1 MIPSMAP
8 ATPAPTIPTLRKTP
22 PLLAAVL
29 LVVSLAYPVVVYLAL
44 GHVSPRWIALLLVA
58 LALARAWVT
67 RESFWLGAAALA
79 TVLAVA
85 SLLGDRWGPLK
96 LYPALVNLVM
106 FGLFAMSLWRGPTVV
121 ERLARM
127 RETNF
132 PPAAIAYTRRVTQVW
147 CGFFVVNG
155 LIAVATALWASA
167 AAWALYNGLLSYV
180 AMGALMGG
188 EWLVRRRVRGR
199 IAAADLARQGDGALH
214 D

>member
-1 MIPSMAP
+1 M
-8 ATPAPTIPTLRKTP
+8 ATPAPATAHPRKTP

-29 LVVSLAYPVVVYLAL
+29 LAVSLAYPVVVYLAL
-44 GHVSPRWIALLLVA
+44 GHVSPRWIALLLVV

-79 TVLAVA
+79 AVLAGA
-85 SLLGDRWGPLK
+85 SALGDQWGPLK

-106 FGLFAMSLWRGPTVV
+106 FGLFAMSLWRGPSVV
-121 ERLARM
+121 ERLARL

-167 AAWALYNGLLSYV
+167 AVWALYNGLLSYV

-188 EWLVRRRVRGR
+188 EWLVRRRVRVR
-199 IAAADLARQGDGALH
+199 IAAADAARGGAPH
-214 D
+214 G

>member
-1 MIPSMAP
+1 MAP
-8 ATPAPTIPTLRKTP
+8 SAPAATIATSRKTP

-44 GHVSPRWIALLLVA
+44 GHVSPRWIALLLVV

-121 ERLARM
+121 ERLARL

-132 PPAAIAYTRRVTQVW
+132 PPAAITYTRRVTQVW

-180 AMGALMGG
+180 AVGVLTGG

-199 IAAADLARQGDGALH
+199 IAAAELARTGDGARH
-214 D
+214 G

>member
-1 MIPSMAP
+1 
-8 ATPAPTIPTLRKTP
+8 
-22 PLLAAVL
+22 
-29 LVVSLAYPVVVYLAL
+29 VVVYLAL
-44 GHVSPRWIALLLVA
+44 GHVSPRWIALLLVV

-121 ERLARM
+121 ERLARL

-155 LIAVATALWASA
+155 LIAVATALLASA

-180 AMGALMGG
+180 AMGVLTGG

-199 IAAADLARQGDGALH
+199 IAAAELARTGDGARH
-214 D
+214 G

>member
-1 MIPSMAP
+1 M
-8 ATPAPTIPTLRKTP
+8 ATPAPATAHPRKTP

-29 LVVSLAYPVVVYLAL
+29 LAVSLAYPVVVYLAL
-44 GHVSPRWIALLLVA
+44 GHVSPRWIALLLVV

-67 RESFWLGAAALA
+67 RESFWLAAAALA
-79 TVLAVA
+79 AVLAA
-85 SLLGDRWGPLK
+85 AGALGDRWGPLK
-96 LYPALVNLVM
+96 LYPALVNGVM
-106 FGLFAMSLWRGPTVV
+106 FGLFAMSLWRGPSVV
-121 ERLARM
+121 ERLARL

-167 AAWALYNGLLSYV
+167 AVWALYNGLVSFV

-188 EWLVRRRVRGR
+188 EWLVRRRVRAR
-199 IAAADLARQGDGALH
+199 IAAADAARGGAPH
-214 D
+214 G